1 MPFNSIQVLQT
12 GEEINEI
19 ENTGF
24 CNNYTSI
31 HVGNIGNNRF
41 IAQILS
47 KSIRLIQGTR
57 LVQNIQ
63 LDITSP
69 IVEVSITDPYI
80 CALTASGQVITLA
93 LRDIRGGSRLAINK
107 NTISSVSSILSLD
120 HSIAS

>member
-1 MPFNSIQVLQT
+1 MQT

-24 CNNYTSI
+24 CNTSRTV

-47 KSIRLIQGTR
+47 DSIRLIQGTR
-57 LVQNIQ
+57 LVQYIQ

-80 CALTASGQVITLA
+80 CSLTASGQVITLA
-93 LRDIRGGSRLAINK
+93 LRDTRGGSRLAINK
-107 NTISSVSSILSLD
+107 NTISNVSIN
-120 HSIAS
+120 